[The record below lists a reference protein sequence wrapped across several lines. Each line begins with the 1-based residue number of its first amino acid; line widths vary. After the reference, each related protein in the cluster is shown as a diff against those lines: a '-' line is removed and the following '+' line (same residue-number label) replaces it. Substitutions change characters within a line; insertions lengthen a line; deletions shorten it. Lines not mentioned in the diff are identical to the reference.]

1 MKCHRKHYKV
11 KCLVLLNMLSHMIQ
25 FWLDNFLNSTQLNK
39 LVIFGVGLI
48 GGSVALAL
56 KRHHSNLH
64 IVGIGRSED
73 NLQSALDLNVINEA
87 QTNIAS
93 AMNNADLVII
103 ATPVAQTSTILQAI
117 KPHLNPHTVITDVG
131 STKSDVT
138 EVAKQ
143 ILGAQFSQF
152 VAGHPIAGA
161 EKSGVTAAKADLF
174 DGKNIVL
181 TPEKDTNPQALALVR
196 QIWATCGANVSDMSA
211 EQHDRIFAAVSH
223 LPHLLAFALV
233 DDLASRPNAK
243 QLFDFAASGFR
254 DFTRIAGSHPEMW
267 RDISLANRDA
277 LLQELDAYQTELNQ
291 IKILLTDNN
300 GNGLQGLFERASKA
314 RNQWEK
320 YREKQ

>member
-1 MKCHRKHYKV
+1 
-11 KCLVLLNMLSHMIQ
+11 MLQ
-25 FWLDNFLNSTQLNK
+25 FELDNFPNSTQLNK

-56 KRHHSNLH
+56 KRHHPNLH

-73 NLQSALDLNVINEA
+73 SLQSALDLNVINEA
-87 QTNIAS
+87 QTNIS
-93 AMNNADLVII
+93 VAMSNADLVII
-103 ATPVAQTSTILQAI
+103 ATPVAQTSNILSAI

-131 STKSDVT
+131 STKSDVIQ
-138 EVAKQ
+138 VAKE
-143 ILGAQFSQF
+143 ILGEQFNQF

-181 TPEKDTNPQALALVR
+181 TPEPSTNPQALALVR
-196 QIWATCGANVSDMSA
+196 QMWTSCGANLSEMTAS
-211 EQHDRIFAAVSH
+211 QHDRIFAAVSH

-233 DDLASRPNAK
+233 DDLAARPNAK

-277 LLQELDAYQTELNQ
+277 LLKELDAYQSELSQ
-291 IKILLTDNN
+291 IKTLLTNN
-300 GNGLQGLFERASKA
+300 DGNGLQTLFERASKA
-314 RNQWEK
+314 RTQWAKDRENQ
-320 YREKQ
+320 